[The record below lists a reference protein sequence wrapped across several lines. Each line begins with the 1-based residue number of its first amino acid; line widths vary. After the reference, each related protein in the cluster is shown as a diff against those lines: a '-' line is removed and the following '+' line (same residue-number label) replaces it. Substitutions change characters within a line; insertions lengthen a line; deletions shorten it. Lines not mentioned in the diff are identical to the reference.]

1 MRMLANQVK
10 AAMPAQ
16 PGSAKTKTQ
25 AEQSAPTYDE
35 DFFKQLEM
43 TDHASRLEDVLRDL
57 TQRGFG
63 VQVFSKAVTYAKRIH
78 RDLEPQAR
86 LERVRNV
93 YQRVKISFEAERQRR
108 DNLETHIAS
117 APDEATRQELRP
129 SFEQCEQRLKG
140 LNLVLLYYASG
151 LKCIYEER
159 EEASDHS
166 EAQA

>member
-1 MRMLANQVK
+1 MVVMMMLNDDDDNDARDI
-10 AAMPAQ
+10 
-16 PGSAKTKTQ
+16 SS
-25 AEQSAPTYDE
+25 QS
-35 DFFKQLEM
+35 
-43 TDHASRLEDVLRDL
+43 HAL
-57 TQRGFG
+57 
-63 VQVFSKAVTYAKRIH
+63 
-78 RDLEPQAR
+78 AR
-86 LERVRNV
+86 LQPRWPTVFTARNWV
-93 YQRVKISFEAERQRR
+93 NFFFFACLYTQYQRVKISFEAERQRR